1 MKTHQVKGLSAGKA
15 KELHD
20 QLGDNALTERKGSPW
35 YVKLIAE
42 MTQFFSLLLWS
53 GAALCFVAYGLDR
66 SDQANV

>member
-1 MKTHQVKGLSAGKA
+1 MNTTEKRGMKAGKA

-42 MTQFFSLLLWS
+42 MTQFFSLLLWA
-53 GAALCFVAYGLDR
+53 GAGLCFVAYALDR
-66 SDQANV
+66 SD